1 MILLPAID
9 IIDGKAVRLLQGDF
23 AQRTDYDS
31 DPLDAAR
38 RWVEMGARALHV
50 VDLDGAR
57 TGTPANVAQIERIA
71 GTLGVPVQVGGGLR
85 SLEAVRAL
93 AEAGAARLILGT
105 AAFRDPEFLDAAVA
119 AYPEQ
124 IVVSVDARGGRVA
137 AAGWTEQT
145 ELTVE
150 RALVD
155 LQARGVRRFVY
166 SSIDRDGMLSGP
178 DLDGARAFA
187 AGVEH
192 SFVYSGGI
200 GELADLRALAELREP
215 KLSGVIVGKAIYE
228 RRFDVGEAQALL
240 DAIAG

>member
-9 IIDGKAVRLLQGDF
+9 IIEGKAVRLLQGDF

-31 DPLDAAR
+31 DPLDAAK
-38 RWVEMGARALHV
+38 RWVDAGARALHV

-57 TGTPANVAQIERIA
+57 TGTPANLVHVERIA

-85 SLEAVRAL
+85 SIQSVRAV

-105 AAFRDPEFLDAAVA
+105 AAFRDADFLDDAIAAHGDR
-119 AYPEQ
+119 
-124 IVVSVDARGGRVA
+124 IVVSVDARDGRVA

-145 ELTVE
+145 DLTVQQ
-150 RALVD
+150 ALID
-155 LQARGVRRFVY
+155 LQSRGVRHFVY
-166 SSIDRDGMLSGP
+166 SNIDRDGMLDGP
-178 DLDGARAFA
+178 DLDGTSAFS
-187 AGVEH
+187 AGVEE

-200 GELADLRALAELREP
+200 GSLADLQALAELQEP

-228 RRFDVGEAQALL
+228 RRFDVGEAQAVL
-240 DAIAG
+240 DRSS

>member
-23 AQRTDYDS
+23 AQRTDYDA
-31 DPLDAAR
+31 DPLEAAR
-38 RWVEMGARALHV
+38 RWVDSGARELHV

-57 TGTPANVAQIERIA
+57 TGVPANVAQIERIA
-71 GTLGVPVQVGGGLR
+71 STLGVPVQVGGGLR
-85 SLEAVRAL
+85 SLESVRAV
-93 AEAGAARLILGT
+93 AQAGAARLILGT
-105 AAFRDPEFLDAAVA
+105 AAFRDPDFLDEAVA
-119 AYPEQ
+119 AYGEQ
-124 IVVSVDARGGRVA
+124 LVVSVDVRDGRIA

-150 RALVD
+150 QALVD
-155 LQARGVRRFVY
+155 LQQRGVRRFVY
-166 SSIDRDGMLSGP
+166 SSIDRDGMLNGP

-187 AGVEH
+187 DGVEE

-200 GELADLRALAELREP
+200 GELADLEALAGLREP

-228 RRFDVGEAQALL
+228 RRFNVGDAQAIL
-240 DAIAG
+240 DRSS

>member
-31 DPLDAAR
+31 DPLEAAR
-38 RWVEMGARALHV
+38 RWVDAGARALHV

-57 TGTPANVAQIERIA
+57 TGVPANVAHIERIA
-71 GTLGVPVQVGGGLR
+71 TTLGVPVQVGGGLR
-85 SLEAVRAL
+85 SLESVDAVSA
-93 AEAGAARLILGT
+93 AGAARVILGT
-105 AAFRDPEFLDAAVA
+105 AAFRDPEFLDAAVG
-119 AYPEQ
+119 AYGEQ
-124 IVVSVDARGGRVA
+124 VVVSVDARDGRVA

-145 ELTVE
+145 DLTVAQ
-150 RALVD
+150 ALID
-155 LQARGVRRFVY
+155 LQRRGVRRFVF
-166 SSIDRDGMLSGP
+166 SNIERDGMLNGP

-187 AGVEH
+187 GGVEE

-200 GELADLRALAELREP
+200 GELADLEALVALGEP

-228 RRFDVGEAQALL
+228 QRFGVGDAQAVL
-240 DAIAG
+240 DRAG

>member
-23 AQRTDYDS
+23 EQRTDYDA

-38 RWVEMGARALHV
+38 RWVDAGARALHV

-57 TGTPANVAQIERIA
+57 TGLPANVAHIERIA
-71 GTLGVPVQVGGGLR
+71 QTLGVPVQVGGGLR
-85 SLEAVRAL
+85 SLDSVRAV
-93 AEAGAARLILGT
+93 AEAGASRVILGT
-105 AAFRDPEFLDAAVA
+105 AAFRDPDFLDAAVA
-119 AYPEQ
+119 FYADQ
-124 IVVSVDARGGRVA
+124 VVVSIDAREGRVA

-145 ELTVE
+145 DLTVE
-150 RALVD
+150 QALID
-155 LQARGVRRFVY
+155 LQRRGVRRFVY

-187 AGVEH
+187 AGVEE

-200 GELADLRALAELREP
+200 GELADLKALANLREP

-228 RRFDVGEAQALL
+228 QRFGVGEAQALL
-240 DAIAG
+240 DRLA

>member
-9 IIDGKAVRLLQGDF
+9 IIEGKAVRLLQGDF

-31 DPLDAAR
+31 DPLDAAK
-38 RWVEMGARALHV
+38 RWVDAGARALHV

-57 TGTPANVAQIERIA
+57 TGTPANLVHVERIA

-85 SLEAVRAL
+85 SIQSVRAV

-105 AAFRDPEFLDAAVA
+105 VAFRDADFLDDAIAAHGDR
-119 AYPEQ
+119 
-124 IVVSVDARGGRVA
+124 IVVSVDARDGRVA

-145 ELTVE
+145 DLTVQQ
-150 RALVD
+150 ALID
-155 LQARGVRRFVY
+155 LQSRGVRHFVY
-166 SSIDRDGMLSGP
+166 SNIDRDGMLDGP
-178 DLDGARAFA
+178 DLDGTSAFA
-187 AGVEH
+187 AVVEE

-200 GELADLRALAELREP
+200 GSLADLQALAELQEP

-240 DAIAG
+240 DGSR

>member
-9 IIDGKAVRLLQGDF
+9 IIDGKAVRLLRGDF

-38 RWVEMGARALHV
+38 RWVDAGARALHV

-57 TGTPANVAQIERIA
+57 TGTPANVHHVERIA
-71 GTLGVPVQVGGGLR
+71 STLAVPVQVGGGLR
-85 SLEAVRAL
+85 SLESVRAV
-93 AEAGAARLILGT
+93 ADSGAARVILGT

-119 AYPEQ
+119 AYSDQ
-124 IVVSVDARGGRVA
+124 VVVSIDARDGRVA
-137 AAGWTEQT
+137 AAGWTEET
-145 ELTVE
+145 DLTVAQ
-150 RALVD
+150 ALED

-166 SSIDRDGMLSGP
+166 SNIERDGMLTGP

-187 AGVEH
+187 SGVQD

-200 GELADLRALAELREP
+200 GELSDLQALAELREP

-228 RRFDVGEAQALL
+228 QRFDVGAAQALL
-240 DAIAG
+240 DSLS

>member
-23 AQRTDYDS
+23 NQRTDYDS

-38 RWVEMGARALHV
+38 RWVDSGARALHV

-57 TGTPANVAQIERIA
+57 TGAPANVSHVQRIA
-71 GTLGVPVQVGGGLR
+71 STLGVPVQVGGGLR
-85 SLEAVRAL
+85 SLESVREVL
-93 AEAGAARLILGT
+93 EAGAARVILGT
-105 AAFRDPEFLDAAVA
+105 AAFRDLEFLDAAVA
-119 AYPEQ
+119 EYAEQ
-124 IVVSVDARGGRVA
+124 VVVSIDARDGMVA

-145 ELTVE
+145 ELSVE
-150 RALVD
+150 QALHD
-155 LQARGVRRFVY
+155 LQQRGVRRFVY
-166 SSIDRDGMLSGP
+166 SSIDRDGMLNGP

-187 AGVEH
+187 AGVQD

-200 GELADLRALAELREP
+200 GELADLQALAELREP

-228 RRFDVGEAQALL
+228 QRFEVGAAQALL
-240 DAIAG
+240 DSTG